1 MRLGVVED
9 KGDEWL
15 TSIRKQLK
23 LRNEASAEAE
33 FHFKDIVI
41 DLMSNVNLVHD
52 FLDPF
57 AESLNW
63 RGWYA

>member
-1 MRLGVVED
+1 MRLGVDED
-9 KGDEWL
+9 IGDGWI

-23 LRNEASAEAE
+23 PRHKASAEAE
-33 FHFKDIVI
+33 FHFKDII
-41 DLMSNVNLVHD
+41 IHLMSNVNLVHD

-63 RGWYA
+63 RGWYT

>member
-1 MRLGVVED
+1 MRLGVDED
-9 KGDEWL
+9 TGDGWL

-23 LRNEASAEAE
+23 LRHKDSAEVV
-33 FHFKDIVI
+33 HFKDIVI

-57 AESLNW
+57 VESLNW

>member
-1 MRLGVVED
+1 MRLGVD
-9 KGDEWL
+9 DDTCYGWL

-23 LRNEASAEAE
+23 LRHKASIEAE